1 MSKFENA
8 IILGILI
15 QKNRKLIAAFSATHF
30 AWWLSNV
37 ILEVYKISPEVSEQ
51 ENIKSTCNSEKVFH
65 HGCYSYSKG
74 EQMNFVLLS
83 KWYFI
88 LIFLFRMLRTTQN
101 QLKTQR
107 KLHINIVPSFPKSS
121 CWLCFTYF
129 WTTLVWF
136 CI

>member
-8 IILGILI
+8 ITIFGSLI
-15 QKNRKLIAAFSATHF
+15 KKNRKLVSVFSATHLTLWF
-30 AWWLSNV
+30 WKLSKFLQ
-37 ILEVYKISPEVSEQ
+37 IRKQ
-51 ENIKSTCNSEKVFH
+51 ENIKSTCSSGTFFH
-65 HGCYSYSKG
+65 HGCYSNSRG